1 MAYGNFCFQYRYIIY
16 VAEQHAVQRIYL
28 HVAFLPV
35 IYLYA
40 VRRIYLARR
49 AFLSVI
55 TMILPPRGMKSG
67 LVIALSSE
75 SRGFL
80 GKRETPSTSFGGFW
94 ALIASVIGAH
104 LHVRASK
111 LGSVQG
117 VRSVEVTDAALIR
130 WLRTAPYEE
139 V

>member
-1 MAYGNFCFQYRYIIY
+1 MDW
-16 VAEQHAVQRIYL
+16 
-28 HVAFLPV
+28 FLSCQANSV
-35 IYLYA
+35 DTWES
-40 VRRIYLARR
+40 ARR
-49 AFLSVI
+49 
-55 TMILPPRGMKSG
+55 LPHHMLPYK
-67 LVIALSSE
+67 
-75 SRGFL
+75 
-80 GKRETPSTSFGGFW
+80 GFW
-94 ALIASVIGAH
+94 PSLASGISTH